1 MRSCYYFNGT
11 ICFPCVGLLRAG
23 EVFGGEAEDVAD
35 AFLQDMVGGE
45 NKKGLEEEEEEDVM
59 DLI

>member
-1 MRSCYYFNGT
+1 MEQ
-11 ICFPCVGLLRAG
+11 CFPCVGLLRAG

-45 NKKGLEEEEEEDVM
+45 NKKGLEEEEEEEDVM